1 MIDQSTIQ
9 RIFDTAEIHDVVS
22 DFVTL
27 KKRGVNYIGLC
38 PFHNEKTPS
47 FIVSPSKG
55 IYKCFGCGKGGN
67 SVNFIMELEQL
78 SYVEALKYLANKYSI
93 PFEEKE
99 LSPEQQKHRND
110 RESMMIVS
118 SYANEYFRYCL
129 KDTPEGRAIAMSYF
143 KERGFREDII
153 EKFELGYCSDAW
165 DGFTK
170 SAMDKGYKKEFLVKT
185 GLTIDHEKGL
195 FDRFR
200 TRVIFPIHGVAGKVI
215 AFGGRTLKTDK
226 KIAKYLNSPE
236 SEIYHKSRVLYGM
249 YFAKKSIVQHD
260 RCYLV
265 EGYTDVMS
273 FHQSGI
279 ENVVASS
286 GTSLTVDQIRLIK
299 RFSNNVTIIYD
310 GDAAGIKASLRGI
323 DLVLEQG
330 LNVKVLLLPDGEDP
344 DSFAK
349 KHSSTDLINYIK
361 EKETDFIVFK
371 TRLLLSE
378 AKDDPI
384 LRARLINDIVR
395 SVSIIPDSITRSVYI
410 KECSGLLGV
419 EENVL
424 YQAISKIK
432 GNAPAPARR
441 NTPVPVTENPA
452 QQASGGSKKYM
463 CDLEERMIIR
473 YLLMFGKHI
482 FFGDT
487 EEEKDSGQ
495 EEISVAEFIISEI
508 TSDNLHSDNPLYRLF
523 FEEYSTKLDDKS
535 FVPTKYFRDHINNEL
550 SNLAIDIISEPYE
563 LSKVWSK
570 NENYVETEDMKLK
583 ELVPKVVN
591 EYKEK
596 KVKLMLKDIE
606 QKLKVAQEA
615 GNEEEIV
622 QLLQQKILFDRLKN
636 SLLKELGNR
645 TIVNK

>member
-9 RIFDTAEIHDVVS
+9 RIFDTAEIHGVVS

-67 SVNFIMELEQL
+67 SVNFIMEIEQL
-78 SYVEALKYLANKYSI
+78 SYIEALKYLAGKYNI

-99 LSPEQQKHRND
+99 LSPEQLRHKND

-118 SYANEYFRYCL
+118 SYANEYFRETL
-129 KDTPEGRAIAMSYF
+129 SNTSEGKAIAMSYF

-153 EKFELGYCSDAW
+153 DKFQLGYCSDAW

-170 SAMDKGYKKEFLVKT
+170 DALDKGYKKEYLVKT

-200 TRVIFPIHGVAGKVI
+200 SRVIFPIHGIAGKVI

-236 SEIYHKSRVLYGM
+236 SEIYHKSNVLYGM
-249 YFAKKSIVQHD
+249 FFAKKSIVQQD
-260 RCYLV
+260 KCYLV

-286 GTSLTVDQIRLIK
+286 GTSLTVEQIRLIK

-349 KHSSTDLINYIK
+349 KRSSSDLINYIN

-371 TRLLLSE
+371 TRLLMSE

-384 LRARLINDIVR
+384 LRARLISDIVR

-410 KECSGLLGV
+410 KECSALLEV
-419 EENVL
+419 DESVL

-432 GNAPAPARR
+432 GNTSGYQNR
-441 NTPVPVTENPA
+441 PVNAPVTENPTTSSL
-452 QQASGGSKKYM
+452 SGNKKYK

-473 YLLMFGKHI
+473 YLLIFGTNT

-487 EEEKDSGQ
+487 EEEKESKQ
-495 EEISVAEFIISEI
+495 EKMSVAEFIIGEI
-508 TSDNLHSDNPLYRLF
+508 TSDNLESENPLYRLF
-523 FEEYSTKLDDKS
+523 FEEYKNNLQNKD
-535 FVPTKYFRDHINNEL
+535 FVPAKYFRDNMNSDL
-550 SNLAIDIISEPYE
+550 SNLAVDIISEPYE
-563 LSKVWSK
+563 LSKVWSQ
-570 NENYVETEDMKLK
+570 NENFVETEDMKLK

-596 KVKLMLKDIE
+596 RVKLMLKEID
-606 QKLKVAQEA
+606 QKLKVAQESKD
-615 GNEEEIV
+615 EELIMS
-622 QLLQQKILFDRLKN
+622 LLQQKILFDRLKN

-645 TIVNK
+645 TIVTK

>member
-1 MIDQSTIQ
+1 MIEQSVIQ

-67 SVNFIMELEQL
+67 SVNFVMELEQL
-78 SYVEALKYLANKYSI
+78 SYIEALKYLANKYSI

-99 LSPEQQKHRND
+99 VSPEQQKYRND

-118 SYANEYFRYCL
+118 SYANKYFKYCL
-129 KDTPEGRAIAMSYF
+129 KDTPEGRAIAMTYF

-170 SAMDKGYKKEFLVKT
+170 SALDKGYKKEFIIKT

-200 TRVIFPIHGVAGKVI
+200 SRVIFPIHGVAGKVI
-215 AFGGRTLKTDK
+215 AFGGRSIKTDK

-236 SEIYHKSRVLYGM
+236 SDIYHKSRVLYGM

-260 RCYLV
+260 KCFLV

-279 ENVVASS
+279 DNVVASS
-286 GTSLTVDQIRLIK
+286 GTSLTVEQIRLIK
-299 RFSNNVTIIYD
+299 RFSNNVTIVYD

-330 LNVKVLLLPDGEDP
+330 LNVKVLPLPDGEDP

-349 KHSSTDLINYIK
+349 KHSSTNLINYIK
-361 EKETDFIVFK
+361 DKEIDFIVFK
-371 TRLLLSE
+371 TQLLLSE
-378 AKDDPI
+378 AQDDPI
-384 LRARLINDIVR
+384 LKARLINDIVR

-410 KECSGLLGV
+410 KECSSLLGV
-419 EENVL
+419 EESVL
-424 YQAISKIK
+424 YQTISKIK
-432 GNAPAPARR
+432 GSAKIAVRD
-441 NTPVPVTENPA
+441 NTKIEDVSTNKNLAKSP
-452 QQASGGSKKYM
+452 KYM

-473 YLLMFGKHI
+473 YLLIFGKHI
-482 FFGDT
+482 FFGNT
-487 EEEKDSGQ
+487 EEEKASGQ
-495 EEISVAEFIISEI
+495 EQISVAEFIISEI
-508 TSDNLHSDNPLYRLF
+508 TSDNLYSDNPLYKLF
-523 FEEYSTKLDDKS
+523 FEEYSNNLDNKS
-535 FVPTKYFRDHINNEL
+535 FIPTKYFRDHINNEL

-606 QKLKVAQEA
+606 NKLKIAQEDGDEA
-615 GNEEEIV
+615 DIV
-622 QLLQQKILFDRLKN
+622 LLLQQKILFDRLKN